1 MGNGPRAFCA
11 EGTVKT
17 LIYICIRTVGGRT
30 KNTFRKE
37 LLLKGKREMIILIIF
52 LTKKKDYYLKEK
64 EEVLLLSYHIPWYS
78 TGMYKKK
85 NDEEGEE
92 RFGGR

>member
-52 LTKKKDYYLKEK
+52 LTKKRLLFERKRRSIIIIWEKRGLAGDKYYNVEL
-64 EEVLLLSYHIPWYS
+64 
-78 TGMYKKK
+78 
-85 NDEEGEE
+85 
-92 RFGGR
+92 

>member
-37 LLLKGKREMIILIIF
+37 LLLKGKREMIINFGRREVWRAINII
-52 LTKKKDYYLKEK
+52 T
-64 EEVLLLSYHIPWYS
+64 
-78 TGMYKKK
+78 
-85 NDEEGEE
+85 
-92 RFGGR
+92 

>member
-52 LTKKKDYYLKEK
+52 LTKKRLEKRGLAGDKYYNVEL
-64 EEVLLLSYHIPWYS
+64 
-78 TGMYKKK
+78 
-85 NDEEGEE
+85 
-92 RFGGR
+92 